1 MPINFNS
8 QNNVIFIE
16 TKNTVYAMK
25 LLHDKF
31 LVHLYYGEKGNFDIN
46 LHNSWMDFSPD
57 YNTWRNLVPEN
68 LMTEYVG
75 FDSGDWR
82 ASSLRVKNKYGQS
95 NVFLDYVGYRIF
107 DGRLPLGDLP
117 SADADENTQTLEI
130 SLIDNLT
137 NLSVKL

>member
-1 MPINFNS
+1 MGITMPINFNS

-31 LVHLYYGEKGNFDIN
+31 LVHLYYGEKGKFDIN

-107 DGRLPLGDLP
+107 ICPL
-117 SADADENTQTLEI
+117 STYSSN
-130 SLIDNLT
+130 S
-137 NLSVKL
+137 